1 MGVSKPHLKDLNPE
15 QLRAVQHLDGPLLI
29 FAGAGSGKT
38 RVLTRRIANLVLE
51 GRART
56 DEILAVTFTNKAA
69 REMQERVSSALVEN
83 GLLGQR
89 RFSHQ
94 ARVWVSTFHS
104 TCSRI
109 LRQHAE
115 LLNYSPHFAIYD
127 SSDTRSLIKK
137 VYKQLGIDP
146 RSIDP
151 RSVLNR
157 IDRAKNNYRF
167 ADSFRDDFSEDS
179 YSQSMSIE
187 GSAFAE
193 IYQAYQDQLLQ
204 TNAMDFGDLLCN
216 VVTLFTL
223 EPRLLAKY
231 QERFRYVLVDEYQDT
246 NHVQYKLIRM
256 ISQTHQNLCVVGDD
270 DQSIYAFRGASI
282 ENILSF
288 KNDYPEAE
296 TVTLN
301 QNYRSTKNI
310 LTAASSV
317 IARNRKRQV
326 KQLRT
331 DNPAGELLR
340 LYVAYDEKEEARYV
354 AEEIVALRSRGVPLR
369 EIAVFYRTNAQS
381 RALEEALCGLALP
394 YEIYGG
400 FRFYDRKEIKDILAY
415 YRLLLNPQDNEAFLR
430 VVNTPARGLG
440 ASSIAALV
448 NYANSV
454 SLPLLPALEQA
465 LSEKLNFVAKGAFK
479 KFQDF
484 FDIIQKLKAETEAIN
499 RLYQEIQNE
508 TANESGVSVTVRQAL
523 AGLIKLIADE
533 SRYLEHLEKQDT
545 PEAQSKKENILEL
558 CSVAL
563 DFSEN
568 ALLRGEEL
576 SLQGFL
582 DRASLASDLDKDA
595 AAEDSHSGTISLMT
609 LHLAKGLEFDAVFFV
624 GLEEGI
630 LPHSRSYEERG
641 AIEEERRLCYV
652 GMTRARK
659 LLYLSR
665 ALERHHFGGSSWNGG
680 QVSRFLNE
688 IPEELLEVQS
698 PGAASLS
705 QESDYH
711 DLEIVYEID

>member
-1 MGVSKPHLKDLNPE
+1 MDVSKPHLKDLNPE
-15 QLRAVQHLDGPLLI
+15 QLRAVQHLQGPLLI

-51 GRART
+51 GLART

-69 REMQERVSSALVEN
+69 REMQERVGSALREN
-83 GLLGQR
+83 GLAAQR
-89 RFSHQ
+89 RISHHS
-94 ARVWVSTFHS
+94 RLWVSTFHS

-115 LLNYSPHFAIYD
+115 LLNYSPQFAIYD
-127 SSDTRSLIKK
+127 TSDTRSLLKK
-137 VYKQLGIDP
+137 VYKELGIDP

-167 ADSFRDDFSEDS
+167 ADSFRDTFSEDS
-179 YSQSMSIE
+179 FSQSLAME
-187 GSAFAE
+187 NSAFAD
-193 IYQAYQDQLLQ
+193 IYQAYQDHLLQ
-204 TNAMDFGDLLCN
+204 ANAMDFGDLLCN

-223 EPRLLAKY
+223 EPKLLQRY
-231 QERFRYVLVDEYQDT
+231 QERFRYVMVDEYQDT
-246 NHVQYKLIRM
+246 NHVQYKLIHM
-256 ISQTHQNLCVVGDD
+256 ISQAHENLCVVGDD

-296 TVTLN
+296 TITLN

-317 IARNRKRQV
+317 IARNRKRQK

-331 DNPAGELLR
+331 DNPRGELIR

-354 AEEIVALRSRGVPLR
+354 AEEISRLRTEGTSLD

-430 VVNTPARGLG
+430 VINTPARGLG
-440 ASSIAALV
+440 TTSVAALIS
-448 NYANSV
+448 YANRLSM
-454 SLPLLPALEQA
+454 PLLPALEHA
-465 LSEKLNFVAKGAFK
+465 LTEEVEFVGKGARK
-479 KFQDF
+479 KFQVF
-484 FDIIQKLKAETEAIN
+484 FDCVQKLKAETEAIT
-499 RLYQEIQNE
+499 RLYLEVQKDRESE
-508 TANESGVSVTVRQAL
+508 TAHSSNVRQAL
-523 AGLIKLIADE
+523 AGLIKLIAEE
-533 SRYLEHLEKQDT
+533 SGYFEYLDKQDT

-595 AAEDSHSGTISLMT
+595 ENQDTTSGTISLMT
-609 LHLAKGLEFDAVFFV
+609 LHLAKGLEFDVVFFV

-630 LPHSRSYEERG
+630 LPHARSYEERG

-665 ALERHHFGGSSWNGG
+665 AMERHQFGGSSWNAG
-680 QVSRFLNE
+680 QVSRFLSE
-688 IPEELLEVQS
+688 IPEELITHQS
-698 PGAASLS
+698 PGTSSLN
-705 QESDYH
+705 QEAEYH
-711 DLEIVYEID
+711 DFEIIYD